1 MSNSQITEIA
11 LANALKKLMK
21 KHSINKITVKEVTN
35 ECGVTRR
42 TFYNHFNDIYELLE
56 WIYEHEVIE
65 ELEQYYNLDGW
76 KIAINRVLQYTI
88 DNKIICIN
96 TFNSLGRDHLEKF
109 LYNIFYSALQGVAI
123 DITKDM
129 DIDEN
134 IKNEI
139 IRFYTLAIVGEFI
152 LWLRNGLKEDS
163 KCILDRIERIMT
175 GTLSYVMIRN
185 DKSKK

>member
-11 LANALKKLMK
+11 LADTLKKLMK
-21 KHSINKITVKEVTN
+21 KKSINKVTIKEITD

-56 WIYEHEVIE
+56 WIYEHEIIE
-65 ELEQYYNLDGW
+65 ELEHYYNLEGW
-76 KIAINRVLQYTI
+76 KKAISIVLQYTI
-88 DNKIICIN
+88 DNKVICLN

-109 LYNIFYSALQGVAI
+109 LYNIFYDALKGVI
-123 DITKDM
+123 NDITKDM
-129 DIDEN
+129 VIYDN

-152 LWLRNGLKEDS
+152 VWLRNGLKEEKQS
-163 KCILDRIERIMT
+163 ILDRIVRLMD
-175 GTLSYVMIRN
+175 GTIQN
-185 DKSKK
+185 IIIKNNK